1 MTKNQDTI
9 VRLQEELR
17 VAKSSL
23 EILMSTISYLIWI
36 KDSNDR
42 YIQVNQSFADFCGK
56 TTDNMIGKTDIDIW
70 GEGLEGKPFIEGY
83 KPNNIE
89 VTVIELQETKHPK
102 FGKQYFKIIMLPILK
117 INGTASY
124 VTVGIAINI
133 TDQIDRETIAKAAI
147 IELQRQLSENTLV
160 K

>member
-1 MTKNQDTI
+1 MTRNQDTI
-9 VRLQEELR
+9 DRLQEELR

-23 EILMSTISYLIWI
+23 EILMNTINYLVWV

-42 YIQVNQSFADFCGK
+42 YIQVNQSFANFCGK
-56 TTDNMIGKTDIDIW
+56 TIDNMIGKTDIDIW
-70 GEGLEGKPFIEGY
+70 GEGLDGKPFIEGY
-83 KPNNIE
+83 QSNTVE
-89 VTVIELQETKHPK
+89 VIVIEQQETEHPK
-102 FGKQYFKIIMLPILK
+102 FGKQYFKIIVSPILK

-147 IELQRQLSENTLV
+147 IELQRQLSENKLV
-160 K
+160 R